1 MFSTKS
7 FVAAASLVVMAAAV
21 PASAEET
28 VIRFSNWLPPTYPLT
43 TDVFVPWAE
52 KLEEETEGRVKVEFV
67 SGLGSPQSH
76 FDLVRNGV
84 ADMAFSV
91 HAYNADRFPLI
102 MMVEL
107 PFLAPDSRSSSVA
120 AWRTYEAFFAD
131 ANEYRGVELISLWNT
146 GPANIFTNETEISSL
161 EDLRGLKVRVAGG
174 IARDVAERLEM
185 VPVFA
190 PATEAYEMISRG
202 VADGI
207 FFPTESAY
215 NFRLGPALG
224 YGLKI
229 PDGLYFSSQYL
240 FMNPRTWDSLS
251 EEDQAIVRR
260 LGGEYLAAFAAEMWD
275 QQDILGESE
284 MGAGGTQFTVAEG
297 ELMARIAEELAV
309 FEQRWIEAAA
319 ERGVDGEAALAYFRE
334 QVESLN

>member
-7 FVAAASLVVMAAAV
+7 FVAAVGLAVMAAAV

-52 KLEEETEGRVKVEFV
+52 KLEEETEGRVRIEFV

-91 HAYNADRFPLI
+91 HAYNADRFPLV

-107 PFLAPDSRSSSVA
+107 PFLAPDSRSSSIA

-146 GPANIFTNETEISSL
+146 GPANIFTNETEIAAL
-161 EDLRGLKVRVAGG
+161 EDVQGLKVRVAGG
-174 IARDVAERLEM
+174 IARDVAERLNM

-207 FFPTESAY
+207 FFPTELAY

-224 YGLKI
+224 YGLKV
-229 PDGLYFSSQYL
+229 PNGLYFSSQYL
-240 FMNPRTWDSLS
+240 FMNPRTWDRLS
-251 EEDQAIVRR
+251 DEDQAIVRR

-275 QQDILGESE
+275 QQDILGELE
-284 MGAGGTQFTVAEG
+284 MGAGGTRFTVADG
-297 ELMARIAEELAV
+297 ELMANLVAELAV
-309 FEQRWIEAAA
+309 FEQRWIETAA
-319 ERGVDGEAALAYFRE
+319 EHGVDGEAALAYFRE

>member
-1 MFSTKS
+1 MFSAKS
-7 FVAAASLVVMAAAV
+7 FMAAVGLAAIAAAA

-52 KLEEETEGRVKVEFV
+52 KLEEETEGRVKIEFV

-102 MMVEL
+102 MGVEL
-107 PFLAPDSRSSSVA
+107 PFLAPDSRSASVA

-161 EDLRGLKVRVAGG
+161 EDLEGLKVRVAGG
-174 IARDVAERLEM
+174 IAKDVAERLDM

-207 FFPTESAY
+207 FFPTESAF

-224 YGLKI
+224 YGLKV
-229 PDGLYFSSQYL
+229 PNGLYFSSQYL
-240 FMNPRTWDSLS
+240 FMNPRTWDRLS
-251 EEDQAIVRR
+251 EEDQAILRR

-275 QQDILGESE
+275 EQDVLGEAE
-284 MGAGGTQFTVAEG
+284 MGAGGTAFSVAEG
-297 ELMARIAEELAV
+297 ALMESLAEELAV
-309 FEQRWIEAAA
+309 FERQWIEMAT
-319 ERGVDGEAALAYFRE
+319 ERGVDGEAALAYFRD